1 MDRALSVRSLC
12 LHPPPL
18 PLPGPTYSS
27 QSSRVAV
34 MSSWYTSAVPMA
46 RPGSLWATEGGQDP
60 TLRLTGRSTRRL
72 PLAVTPESSRG
83 ATGAWA
89 GSQKAQT
96 GRRPQPQLAT
106 EPGRGRP
113 GSSRALASSL
123 SQAGLPCAR
132 LRLPQSPPRRSGA
145 GPGLSPSGAA
155 RLPSSPRPPAP
166 RAGSRPRTPAGVR
179 AARCE
184 AGRPVCLSSAGCR
197 GGATRV
203 HAPRSRPAQ
212 TPRRGSDTAV
222 VHRRPALP
230 RPRKEGSGRREGAR
244 GRASAGARQ

>member
-1 MDRALSVRSLC
+1 MLLQALQGSGQALRTLDLTLRAEWTEHSASGASVFT
-12 LHPPPL
+12 PPPL

-46 RPGSLWATEGGQDP
+46 RPGSLWATQGGQDP
-60 TLRLTGRSTRRL
+60 TPPLTGRSMRRPTL
-72 PLAVTPESSRG
+72 VVTPESSRG
-83 ATGAWA
+83 ATRAWA

-145 GPGLSPSGAA
+145 GPGLSPSGSA
-155 RLPSSPRPPAP
+155 RLPSRQRRLPL
-166 RAGSRPRTPAGVR
+166 
-179 AARCE
+179 
-184 AGRPVCLSSAGCR
+184 PVLQRR
-197 GGATRV
+197 GGALGL
-203 HAPRSRPAQ
+203 APLRESERP
-212 TPRRGSDTAV
+212 
-222 VHRRPALP
+222 
-230 RPRKEGSGRREGAR
+230 GAKR
-244 GRASAGARQ
+244 DGQCA